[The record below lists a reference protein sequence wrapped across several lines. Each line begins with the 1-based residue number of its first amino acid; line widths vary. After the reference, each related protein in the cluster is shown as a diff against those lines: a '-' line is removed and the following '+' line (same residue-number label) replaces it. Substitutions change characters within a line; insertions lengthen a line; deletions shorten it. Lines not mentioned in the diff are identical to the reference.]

1 MKTMKTS
8 WKNPSWL
15 AVILA
20 SVGLIALHLTSCTRQ
35 NVAKRDAVTREVST
49 PPGPLAIAL
58 APHAGHGRLDEQIRR
73 VQGDVRSNRNVH
85 ASLERLGWLYVG
97 KARESFDAG
106 YYTLAE
112 QCALALDSLQPN
124 CPETLLLRG
133 HALHSQ
139 HR

>member
-1 MKTMKTS
+1 MKTS

-20 SVGLIALHLTSCTRQ
+20 SAGLTTLTLTGCTRQ
-35 NVAKRDAVTREVST
+35 GAPKRDAVAPEAST
-49 PPGPLAIAL
+49 ALTGPLAIAL

-73 VQGDVRSNRNVH
+73 FQGDVRSNLNVH
-85 ASLERLGWLYVG
+85 ASLEHLGWLYVG

-112 QCALALDSLQPN
+112 QCALALDSLQP
-124 CPETLLLRG
+124 
-133 HALHSQ
+133 
-139 HR
+139 